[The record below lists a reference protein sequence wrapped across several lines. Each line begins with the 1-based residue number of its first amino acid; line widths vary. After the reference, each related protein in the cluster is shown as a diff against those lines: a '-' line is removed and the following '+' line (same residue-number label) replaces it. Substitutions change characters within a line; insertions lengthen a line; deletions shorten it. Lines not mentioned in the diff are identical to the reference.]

1 MHQRSI
7 AYLFIPIL
15 IFILHSCSSIPD
27 KPWQEL
33 LPEETI
39 AVYVPKQDGSIRTLL
54 ESTTGSFFDDLTSSA
69 LPILADLEVAAKQL
83 LPLHAIAFF
92 PAESDQLQT
101 LWIIE
106 NKSGLMDTF
115 RSTFARPLFVDE
127 YSFNGKTL
135 YKLSIENRILF
146 ALETD
151 SRVFVSESSKA
162 LESVVSVA
170 LEEHP
175 ALTLDFSN
183 QPDEHLYLN
192 VGKLDK
198 LASLYTAVKFFPLLD
213 DAFKGLGVSPVTM
226 QFNLDETLAFQ
237 FNGTIPLL
245 KETGDLA
252 NAISSGNEE
261 PELDQYIPTDA
272 ATFTLLNS
280 KPTVR
285 AVLNP
290 VSPLD
295 SALRASPRLM
305 NELAATLGNE
315 LAFVGFAPAGLTG
328 IGENLYIRK
337 IKDTRAL
344 YTWIRDLSNQGLITA
359 TDNAYYIR
367 SSYLAALIGSGLCT
381 YETFYLGITSEGLVI
396 SPRLGLTNRVRSD
409 RSRRRVIAYNQTYLD
424 IRKSLGNSQ
433 SAFFYLDSRL
443 FSGYIQHYLNQY
455 SNLAAYTSK
464 FEILAGLIQLS
475 PDRSFVSYTVN
486 GYTKKRNTQP
496 FEEQWI
502 APLDGAQLTGKPV
515 LADIG
520 GSNRDEIVVANT
532 MKRVVGVAND
542 GTIYFSAETGT
553 DTPIGSPVVY
563 DWYGNGQKAIMV
575 AAGNKIYAWN
585 TTGAALPKFPFE
597 LTETITAPLL
607 VADINRDG
615 IPEVIV
621 ATADRKIHVLDGRG
635 EPLRGWPATTSAEV
649 RFKPYFDRIAG
660 NWTLFAQA
668 DNGLYGFDALGRLYD
683 GFPVFISAGFTSEP
697 STIQDGLMMG
707 AGDGHIY
714 RLGSDRL
721 FLDSLNVLR
730 NTAYDSLAPNLR
742 LSSMYL
748 SNAAMNAAPLN
759 AGSLQIKTDSITIYT
774 EPMMVHQSV
783 NGALFVTN
791 YSGDIRFTTNMGQ
804 PASNSSDLIVA
815 DLQKDGKPELL
826 AVAGFGRLYAW
837 ELYRGYRYYDL
848 PTSAIEFPVLS
859 DLDGDGNPE
868 LIAQTRGGLRCWT
881 LYGKVETPSSE

>member
-1 MHQRSI
+1 MNQRSI
-7 AYLFIPIL
+7 AYLFFSVL
-15 IFILHSCSSIPD
+15 LLLSQACSSIPD

-33 LPEETI
+33 LPEETV
-39 AVYVPKQDGSIRTLL
+39 AVYVPKQNGSIRSLL
-54 ESTTGSFFDDLTSSA
+54 ESTTGSFFDDVTASA
-69 LPILADLEVAAKQL
+69 LPILADLEVAAKQI

-101 LWIIE
+101 IWIIE
-106 NKSGLMDTF
+106 NQSGLMDTF
-115 RSTFARPLFVDE
+115 RATFARPLFVDE
-127 YSFNGKTL
+127 YRFKGKTL

-151 SRVFVSESSKA
+151 SRIYVSESSKS
-162 LESVVSVA
+162 LETVVSVA
-170 LEEHP
+170 LEEYTP
-175 ALTLDFSN
+175 INLNLMN
-183 QPDEHLYLN
+183 QPDEHVYIN

-198 LASLYTAVKFFPLLD
+198 LANVYAAVKFFPFLD
-213 DAFKGLGVSPVTM
+213 ESFKGLGVAPITM
-226 QFNLDETLAFQ
+226 QFGLDETLAFQ
-237 FNGTIPLL
+237 FTGSIPLL
-245 KETGDLA
+245 PEKGALA

-272 ATFTLLNS
+272 ATFILLNS
-280 KPTVR
+280 KPLVKP
-285 AVLNP
+285 VLNP
-290 VSPLD
+290 ISPLD
-295 SALRASPRLM
+295 SALRTSPSLA
-305 NELAATLGNE
+305 NDLAAALGNE

-337 IKDTRAL
+337 INDTRAVYSWL
-344 YTWIRDLSNQGLITA
+344 RDLSNRGLISS
-359 TDNAYYIR
+359 TDNAYYFR
-367 SSYLAALIGSGLCT
+367 SSALASLIGSGLCA
-381 YETFYLGITSEGLVI
+381 YETFYLGVTSEGLVI

-424 IRKSLGNSQ
+424 IRKTVGTSQ
-433 SAFFYLDSRL
+433 SAFFYVDSRL
-443 FSGYIQHYLNQY
+443 FTGYIQHYLNPN

-464 FEILAGLIQLS
+464 FEILAGLLNLS
-475 PDRSFVSYTVN
+475 PDRNSISIQVN

-502 APLDGAQLTGKPV
+502 APLDGAQLTGKPI

-553 DTPIGSPVVY
+553 DTPVGSPVVY

-575 AAGNKIYAWN
+575 AAGNKVYAWN
-585 TTGAALPKFPFE
+585 TTGAPLPKFPFE
-597 LTETITAPLL
+597 LAEAITAPLL
-607 VADINRDG
+607 IADINRDG

-621 ATADRKIHVLDGRG
+621 ATADRQIHALDGRG
-635 EPLRGWPATTSAEV
+635 EPLRGWPVITSAEV

-668 DNGLYGFDALGRLYD
+668 DNGLYGFDALGRLQD
-683 GFPVFISAGFTSEP
+683 GFPVFISAAFTSEP

-707 AGDGHIY
+707 AGDGHVY

-748 SNAAMNAAPLN
+748 SNAAVNAAPLDV
-759 AGSLQIKTDSITIYT
+759 GRLQIKTDSITIYT

-804 PASNSSDLIVA
+804 PASNNADLIVA

-837 ELYRGYRYYDL
+837 ELYRGFRYYDL
-848 PTSAIEFPVLS
+848 PTSAIEYPVLS
-859 DLDGDGNPE
+859 DLDGDGFPE

-881 LYGKVETPSSE
+881 LYGKVESPTEE